1 MKTILVPSDFSKN
14 ATTALLYAIHLS
26 NLMQAKL
33 VVFHCYQVSFNV
45 ITEATTEEQTDLLIK
60 KDIGVALQ
68 KLQTQVNNAY
78 KELGI
83 NTVPSTTSVGVEL
96 NPLVVEKTID
106 VARKHQADL
115 IVMGTHGASG
125 LKKVFFGSNT
135 SIMISKSD
143 IPVLAIPENY
153 SFEKIRTIALASD
166 LEDPEDELN
175 RVVPFVS
182 AIGAQLDI
190 VHLDYGI
197 DPFNEKEQ
205 RVVKVMEKN
214 AYAKI
219 RLVKQKAV
227 VEQTLLKQLRKY
239 LDEQKPQ
246 WLVMFTK
253 ERSFWNKI
261 LLRSKTED
269 VANFTQLPLLSFK
282 KRLTEYP
289 LKK

>member
-1 MKTILVPSDFSKN
+1 MKTFLVPSDFSKN

-26 NLMQAKL
+26 YLMQAKI

-45 ITEATTEEQTDLLIK
+45 ISEARSEEQTDLLIK
-60 KDIGVALQ
+60 KDIGIALQ
-68 KLQTQVNNAY
+68 NLQTQVNNAY

-83 NTVPSTTSVGVEL
+83 TTVPSTTSVGVEF
-96 NPLVVEKTID
+96 NPLVVEKIID
-106 VARKHQADL
+106 VARKHQADV
-115 IVMGTHGASG
+115 IVIGTHGASG
-125 LKKVFFGSNT
+125 LNKVFFGSNT
-135 SIMISKSD
+135 STMISKSD

-153 SFEKIRTIALASD
+153 SFEKIGTIALASD

-175 RVVPFVS
+175 RVMPFVS
-182 AIGAQLDI
+182 AIGARLDI
-190 VHLDYGI
+190 VHLDYEI
-197 DPFNEKEQ
+197 DPFNGKEQ
-205 RVVKVMEKN
+205 RVVKLMEKN
-214 AYAKI
+214 AYGKI

-227 VEQTLLKQLRKY
+227 IEHTLLKQLRKY
-239 LDEQKPQ
+239 LDEQKPL

-269 VANFTQLPLLSFK
+269 IANFMQLPLLSFK
-282 KRLTEYP
+282 KKLTEYP

>member
-26 NLMQAKL
+26 NLMQARL
-33 VVFHCYQVSFNV
+33 VVFHCYQVSFN
-45 ITEATTEEQTDLLIK
+45 IIRDAKSEEQLDFLIK
-60 KDIGVALQ
+60 KDIDIHAQ
-68 KLQTQVNNAY
+68 KLKTDVTNAY

-83 NTVPSTTSVGVEL
+83 NTVPLTTITGVEI
-96 NPLVVEKTID
+96 NPLVVEKTIA
-106 VARKHQADL
+106 VAREHHADV

-125 LKKVFFGSNT
+125 LNKVFFGSNT
-135 SIMISKSD
+135 STMISKSD
-143 IPVLAIPENY
+143 IPVLAIPENC
-153 SFEKIRTIALASD
+153 SFKKIETIALASD

-175 RVVPFVS
+175 RVMPFVS
-182 AIGAQLDI
+182 AIGARLDI

-197 DPFNEKEQ
+197 DPFDRKEQ
-205 RVVKVMEKN
+205 HVVKFMEKN
-214 AYAKI
+214 AYGKI

-227 VEQTLLKQLRKY
+227 LEHTLLKQLREY

-253 ERSFWNKI
+253 ERSFWEKI

-269 VANFTQLPLLSFK
+269 MVNFLQIPLLSFK
-282 KRLTEYP
+282 KRLI
-289 LKK
+289 

>member
-1 MKTILVPSDFSKN
+1 MKTFLVPSDFSKN
-14 ATTALLYAIHLS
+14 ATTALLYAIHLG
-26 NLMQAKL
+26 NLMQAKI

-45 ITEATTEEQTDLLIK
+45 ISEARSEEQTDLLIK
-60 KDIGVALQ
+60 KDIGIALQ
-68 KLQTQVNNAY
+68 NLQTQVNNAY

-83 NTVPSTTSVGVEL
+83 TTVPSTTSVGVEF
-96 NPLVVEKTID
+96 NPLVVEKIID
-106 VARKHQADL
+106 VARKHHADV
-115 IVMGTHGASG
+115 IIMGTHGASG
-125 LKKVFFGSNT
+125 LNKVFFGSNT
-135 SIMISKSD
+135 STMISKSD

-153 SFEKIRTIALASD
+153 GFEKIGTIALASD

-175 RVVPFVS
+175 RVMPFVS
-182 AIGAQLDI
+182 AIGARLDI

-197 DPFNEKEQ
+197 DPFNGKEQ
-205 RVVKVMEKN
+205 RVVKLMKKN
-214 AYAKI
+214 AYGKI

-227 VEQTLLKQLRKY
+227 IEHTLLKQLRKY

-269 VANFTQLPLLSFK
+269 IANFMPLPLLSFK
-282 KRLTEYP
+282 KRIPEHP
-289 LKK
+289 PK